1 VQVQVLSRV
10 PLDGEWK
17 LEIARDPSKSKTKKP
32 SRRRNPYDSND
43 PFTQAKYL
51 FDLHA
56 QTGNPI
62 SWAQAYRD
70 AVEIAEEN
78 AQDMKRSQSV

>member
-1 VQVQVLSRV
+1 M
-10 PLDGEWK
+10 
-17 LEIARDPSKSKTKKP
+17 EIVKDPSKSKKQKSP
-32 SRRRNPYDSND
+32 GRRNPYDSND

-51 FDLHA
+51 FDLHM

-62 SWAQAYRD
+62 SLAQAYKD

-78 AQDMKRSQSV
+78 AKDMKLLDLA